1 MAVDL
6 QRSLSSR
13 SCSVIVGLLWGGGG
27 GHGKVGGGSFM
38 LGFGWRT
45 DGGCQASYIFCSVFV
60 LLLIVLS

>member
-13 SCSVIVGLLWGGGG
+13 SCSVTVGLLWG